1 MCQNIMKA
9 RASVTRATITE
20 YLKCLSAELEVI
32 FASHIG
38 SCDDPVGKRIT
49 TRADIN
55 IPNGL

>member
-1 MCQNIMKA
+1 MKA